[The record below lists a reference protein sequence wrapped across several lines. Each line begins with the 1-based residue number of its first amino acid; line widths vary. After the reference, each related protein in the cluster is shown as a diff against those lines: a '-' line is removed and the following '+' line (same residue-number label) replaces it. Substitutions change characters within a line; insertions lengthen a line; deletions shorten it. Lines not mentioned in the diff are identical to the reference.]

1 MDSLLLTTEKIRE
14 RYAGSK
20 SYVIPSEKI
29 ALTDGGF
36 LSTGKNEFSLTFEGL
51 DQFAEIA
58 NIPKPFFRTLE
69 PDLRSMIFNR
79 RFQARLFDQRMP
91 HDIRINLNQ
100 EAQIIGFDDP
110 KLFRISPVT
119 LMDLIGSSLPKNL
132 SAEKVKVARADIGTK
147 TLQISYVSP
156 ENITEPRP
164 GDIINGGIDIVH
176 HISGNAGTQISSYLR
191 RLVCSNGATA
201 HICNDDKP
209 LRVRRLNNDYFDEV
223 DMFKQIRNRLSEAWS
238 QIDSKLA
245 AIKTLIE
252 KKRTSLDFLKQE
264 RMRLSLNN
272 NMLTEIR
279 RAIDQDE
286 LGPTNTQFDIFNAIS
301 RVATHN
307 QKLTFR
313 QQRTLSRLAGEFSQQ
328 SVHKCNKCGS
338 WVVQQN

>member
-51 DQFAEIA
+51 DQFAEIT

-156 ENITEPRP
+156 ENITSMPRA
-164 GDIINGGIDIVH
+164 
-176 HISGNAGTQISSYLR
+176 S
-191 RLVCSNGATA
+191 
-201 HICNDDKP
+201 
-209 LRVRRLNNDYFDEV
+209 
-223 DMFKQIRNRLSEAWS
+223 
-238 QIDSKLA
+238 IDSEISIAFCFIPSGSCTKTFFGFRFFNSLTNLA
-245 AIKTLIE
+245 FSKFNVM
-252 KKRTSLDFLKQE
+252 K
-264 RMRLSLNN
+264 
-272 NMLTEIR
+272 
-279 RAIDQDE
+279 E
-286 LGPTNTQFDIFNAIS
+286 L
-301 RVATHN
+301 
-307 QKLTFR
+307 L
-313 QQRTLSRLAGEFSQQ
+313 
-328 SVHKCNKCGS
+328 
-338 WVVQQN
+338 